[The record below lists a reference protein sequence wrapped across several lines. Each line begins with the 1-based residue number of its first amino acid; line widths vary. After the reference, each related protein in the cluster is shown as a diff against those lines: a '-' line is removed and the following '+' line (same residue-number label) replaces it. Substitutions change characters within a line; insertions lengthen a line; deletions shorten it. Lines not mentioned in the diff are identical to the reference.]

1 MSRNQ
6 GNARTLMKFFKKSS
20 VILLLLAITSLLV
33 ISGWAQNK
41 SVKYM
46 TDEEL
51 KMSIDSLV
59 ADELPL
65 SAEPLFAEAKSRAAK
80 AEDTRWMLDLISKEI
95 SLNARRRIRE
105 TTAKDEYS
113 KARETA
119 WTPLRQMLSLT
130 LYVTNSND
138 DDALAAMESPAEL
151 RKFKVK
157 DVSDEVDVADMN
169 LFDYIGL
176 SIVMRNQFV
185 TRELSNEQQ
194 LAVFES
200 SPKDFAASD
209 IKMPLGVEVLRRMT
223 AEALSAGDNQ
233 SLVLAQALR
242 VLLATS
248 SLAVDRESLMADL
261 YAMKASDDLSKAL
274 IKVVKAAEFIDSA
287 KMLGAE
293 NIEEAEAKIEEALAL
308 YKAVLKS
315 KVCSV
320 VKEQCT
326 LRVNAIKDTVMSV
339 EAPKQVMPGK
349 YVPLCLTYRNVDKVT
364 ISLHRTD
371 SSSQDIKRKISLPKT
386 NNRLLDSKAYIELD
400 GLDCGYYNVSVSVDR
415 KAKPLAVTT
424 LLCSALSPTVVI
436 TGKSNHA
443 VISDF
448 DTGKPVADAFVNGQ
462 SKPDKDGWVDL
473 SKSLSKSNGKVDI
486 KRGDDC
492 FSSEFWSYGDG
503 LQKKHKPDIQ
513 VITDRCIYR
522 PGQKVLFKAYLYERY
537 IDHLTPSSKGSECK
551 AKLVGA
557 NGKTL
562 STCKLK
568 LDEFG
573 TASGELNVPADAMR
587 GGAYIAF
594 DGFGARSH
602 IAIEDFKRTDNTVSF
617 DDFADV
623 ILPGSEAVV
632 SGKCIS
638 AAGLPV
644 ANAVVAYEVSQ
655 YGEKSVVT
663 GEVMTDS
670 NGAFSFSF
678 NAKKEGAYSIEARVT
693 DSRGET
699 AEKHT
704 SFHVSSAGYRI
715 GLNLEQEIGD
725 AAQGPQIRLSSLNS
739 NDCPYASKVHLTV
752 TPYEPTTLRP
762 VVFDSPMDT
771 VIGNKC
777 HVAFG
782 QPDFYSNKPCKEA
795 SPVFEAD
802 YDVYGVKKL
811 DLASLNLTPR
821 RYNIKVTA
829 LALDS
834 TELRIESDYVAM
846 AAEGRQEG
854 LDYLSILSP
863 DFAECGKDFQFRV
876 GTGLDDARV
885 SVVVS
890 YRDKIVLRKHL
901 DMSHGVES
909 LSCPVPDDAV
919 DGEKLIIGV
928 FTTKEGKAYDKTAE
942 VAVKKVDKEIKL
954 SLSTFRDYSRP
965 GAQEKWTLR
974 YTGGG
979 ESTIAAS
986 MYDSRLDKY
995 VDNEWRSRFSRLKVA
1010 NRLKISPLGP
1020 TIRNSSYSCSGHYR
1034 WVDSG
1039 ALEDILDAFSF
1050 EEERYVDYDMEPLF
1064 GCAVGSSP
1072 RMLNKSMAVSNSKM
1086 VVEGATMF
1094 DSAED
1099 LVAESDGDG
1108 ITFGEPIREDFS
1120 ETVFFLPDLRPDAN
1134 GDATFEF
1141 TLPDNITT
1149 YNFRALAI
1157 DRQMRYAH
1165 VTSALTVRKPLNVR
1179 LGLPRFVTEGDTVTI
1194 PVDVTAADS
1203 TITSANVSLKI
1214 SDASTDRI
1222 LYLQPS
1228 QSVDFNGA
1236 MSGSAQWVF
1245 VVPENVDTLN
1255 VEVTGAAM
1263 SQGAE
1268 TGDKDGERISV
1279 PVTKANI
1286 EVEESHSFVLTGK
1299 GDHNVLNPFTEGRTK
1314 LLSFDYTSN
1323 AFIEVLRALP
1333 SLDKSWYP
1341 CADTYLGRYESAAIA
1356 SLLKQKDDV
1365 KSAVAYLK
1373 KNEGSLSTIDDADHT
1388 PWYLM
1393 AQRLAKHDK
1402 DVVRLMS
1409 GNYANAT
1416 KRDNLCKLQNMQLSD
1431 GSFPWFAGMEGS
1443 DWMTVSVTTTLCE
1456 MIQLGLVDQDDMSTV
1471 SKILTKARPRIDTIL
1486 AKQLAEYEKRQGE
1499 LSEAD
1504 KAHHYHSLL
1513 PTFALEALQASVFM
1527 NAKVDGSAAKLVDVI
1542 KENWHYPVMCDRVT
1556 VVSILTQVG
1565 EREKAMS
1572 IVKSLEE
1579 NLVQTKDGTAYIAE
1593 TNAFRRRE
1601 QVEAQAML
1609 IFALQRLNPDSKNLQ
1624 RIVNH
1629 LVLMKRGEAWPDAQ
1643 STGRAVL
1650 ALLGSSVTGSE
1661 TDVVEVADQS
1671 VVCTVHS
1678 PEFHMALPTDGSVT
1692 EASVTKSGNTA
1703 SWGSWNRILQS
1714 PIDKLKA
1721 DGTDKLKI
1729 NRSVKV
1735 RRMVDG
1741 REEWQ
1746 SVDDVATS
1754 LQIGDKVLV
1763 TLTFYNDEALS
1774 FVRIRDHRASA
1785 VEPDDKLSGY
1795 RGWWFWRWS
1804 DADIPT
1810 PCHYLQIS
1818 DETTDFFIDYLYEG
1832 WHSVSYTSTVTHSGD
1847 FAGGYADAVCMYA
1860 TEIKAHTDGGRISVS
1875 ARK

>member
-1 MSRNQ
+1 M
-6 GNARTLMKFFKKSS
+6 
-20 VILLLLAITSLLV
+20 
-33 ISGWAQNK
+33 
-41 SVKYM
+41 
-46 TDEEL
+46 
-51 KMSIDSLV
+51 
-59 ADELPL
+59 
-65 SAEPLFAEAKSRAAK
+65 
-80 AEDTRWMLDLISKEI
+80 
-95 SLNARRRIRE
+95 
-105 TTAKDEYS
+105 
-113 KARETA
+113 
-119 WTPLRQMLSLT
+119 
-130 LYVTNSND
+130 
-138 DDALAAMESPAEL
+138 
-151 RKFKVK
+151 
-157 DVSDEVDVADMN
+157 
-169 LFDYIGL
+169 
-176 SIVMRNQFV
+176 
-185 TRELSNEQQ
+185 
-194 LAVFES
+194 
-200 SPKDFAASD
+200 
-209 IKMPLGVEVLRRMT
+209 
-223 AEALSAGDNQ
+223 
-233 SLVLAQALR
+233 
-242 VLLATS
+242 
-248 SLAVDRESLMADL
+248 
-261 YAMKASDDLSKAL
+261 
-274 IKVVKAAEFIDSA
+274 
-287 KMLGAE
+287 
-293 NIEEAEAKIEEALAL
+293 
-308 YKAVLKS
+308 
-315 KVCSV
+315 
-320 VKEQCT
+320 
-326 LRVNAIKDTVMSV
+326 
-339 EAPKQVMPGK
+339 
-349 YVPLCLTYRNVDKVT
+349 
-364 ISLHRTD
+364 
-371 SSSQDIKRKISLPKT
+371 
-386 NNRLLDSKAYIELD
+386 
-400 GLDCGYYNVSVSVDR
+400 
-415 KAKPLAVTT
+415 
-424 LLCSALSPTVVI
+424 
-436 TGKSNHA
+436 
-443 VISDF
+443 
-448 DTGKPVADAFVNGQ
+448 
-462 SKPDKDGWVDL
+462 
-473 SKSLSKSNGKVDI
+473 
-486 KRGDDC
+486 
-492 FSSEFWSYGDG
+492 
-503 LQKKHKPDIQ
+503 
-513 VITDRCIYR
+513 
-522 PGQKVLFKAYLYERY
+522 
-537 IDHLTPSSKGSECK
+537 
-551 AKLVGA
+551 
-557 NGKTL
+557 
-562 STCKLK
+562 
-568 LDEFG
+568 
-573 TASGELNVPADAMR
+573 
-587 GGAYIAF
+587 
-594 DGFGARSH
+594 
-602 IAIEDFKRTDNTVSF
+602 
-617 DDFADV
+617 
-623 ILPGSEAVV
+623 
-632 SGKCIS
+632 
-638 AAGLPV
+638 
-644 ANAVVAYEVSQ
+644 
-655 YGEKSVVT
+655 
-663 GEVMTDS
+663 
-670 NGAFSFSF
+670 
-678 NAKKEGAYSIEARVT
+678 
-693 DSRGET
+693 
-699 AEKHT
+699 
-704 SFHVSSAGYRI
+704 
-715 GLNLEQEIGD
+715 
-725 AAQGPQIRLSSLNS
+725 
-739 NDCPYASKVHLTV
+739 
-752 TPYEPTTLRP
+752 
-762 VVFDSPMDT
+762 
-771 VIGNKC
+771 
-777 HVAFG
+777 
-782 QPDFYSNKPCKEA
+782 
-795 SPVFEAD
+795 
-802 YDVYGVKKL
+802 
-811 DLASLNLTPR
+811 
-821 RYNIKVTA
+821 
-829 LALDS
+829 
-834 TELRIESDYVAM
+834 
-846 AAEGRQEG
+846 
-854 LDYLSILSP
+854 
-863 DFAECGKDFQFRV
+863 
-876 GTGLDDARV
+876 
-885 SVVVS
+885 
-890 YRDKIVLRKHL
+890 
-901 DMSHGVES
+901 
-909 LSCPVPDDAV
+909 
-919 DGEKLIIGV
+919 
-928 FTTKEGKAYDKTAE
+928 
-942 VAVKKVDKEIKL
+942 DKEIKL

-965 GAQEKWTLR
+965 GAKEKWTLR
-974 YTGGG
+974 CTGGG

-1050 EEERYVDYDMEPLF
+1050 EEERYVDYGMEPLL

-1072 RMLNKSMAVSNSKM
+1072 RMLNKSMAVSNSKV
-1086 VVEGATMF
+1086 VVEGAAMF
-1094 DSAED
+1094 ESAED
-1099 LVAESDGDG
+1099 LVTESDGDG

-1157 DRQMRYAH
+1157 DKQMRYAH

-1236 MSGSAQWVF
+1236 MSCSAQWVF

-1255 VEVTGAAM
+1255 VEVAGAAM
-1263 SQGAE
+1263 SQGVD

-1279 PVTKANI
+1279 PATKANI

-1299 GDHNVLNPFTEGRTK
+1299 GDHYVLNPFTEGRTK

-1341 CADTYLGRYESAAIA
+1341 CTDTYLGRYESAAIA

-1373 KNEGSLSTIDDADHT
+1373 KNVGSLSTIDDADHT

-1456 MIQLGLVDQDDMSTV
+1456 MIQLGLVDQDGMSTV
-1471 SKILTKARPRIDTIL
+1471 SKILTKARPRIDAIL

-1565 EREKAMS
+1565 EHEKAMG

-1579 NLVQTKDGTAYIAE
+1579 NLVQTKDGTAYIPE

-1609 IFALQRLNPDSKNLQ
+1609 IFALQRLNPDSENLQ

-1671 VVCTVHS
+1671 VVCTVHN